1 MAPTEGGESLNLQ
14 WRNEATKK
22 KGRPRPEKETKQPN
36 LLLNLDD
43 LMDPHASMGAEAK
56 EIHGIDPRLKP
67 STQVLFSSK
76 KNYKIVIVPFSFVF
90 DKYYPVMD

>member
-1 MAPTEGGESLNLQ
+1 
-14 WRNEATKK
+14 
-22 KGRPRPEKETKQPN
+22 
-36 LLLNLDD
+36 
-43 LMDPHASMGAEAK
+43 MDPHASMGAEAK

-76 KNYKIVIVPFSFVF
+76 KNYKIVIVAFSFVF